1 MVATASFINLK
12 GGVWMLKEY
21 LGEVPVG
28 ISNRHVH
35 ICQRDLEVLF
45 GRSEL
50 TVMKPLFQP
59 DQFAAEEKVTLVG
72 PKRSIEGVRIL
83 GQMRDYTQVEISRT
97 DSYTLGVE
105 PALRDSGD
113 LEGTPGITIRGPK
126 GEITLEKGVIIARRH
141 IHMTEAEAEQFGVK
155 DKDVVNVLVEG
166 ERPVVLSDVL
176 IRVNNDYA
184 LEMHIDTD
192 EANSGFVVNWQ
203 KLKVYR

>member
-1 MVATASFINLK
+1 
-12 GGVWMLKEY
+12 MLKEY
-21 LGEVPVG
+21 LGDVPVG

-35 ICQRDLEVLF
+35 ICQKDLEILF
-45 GRSEL
+45 GQKEL

-97 DSYTLGVE
+97 DSYYLGVE

-126 GEITLEKGVIIARRH
+126 GEITLDKGVIIARRH
-141 IHMTEAEAEQFGVK
+141 IHMTEEDAKEFGVK
-155 DKDVVNVLVEG
+155 DKDRVNVLVEG

-176 IRVNNDYA
+176 VRVNNEYA

>member
-1 MVATASFINLK
+1 
-12 GGVWMLKEY
+12 MLKEY
-21 LGEVPVG
+21 LGDVPVG

-35 ICQRDLEVLF
+35 ICQKDLEILF
-45 GRSEL
+45 GQKEL

-97 DSYTLGVE
+97 DSYYLGVE

-126 GEITLEKGVIIARRH
+126 GEITLDKGVIIARRH
-141 IHMTEAEAEQFGVK
+141 IHMTEEDAKEFGVK
-155 DKDVVNVLVEG
+155 DKDRVNVLVEG
-166 ERPVVLSDVL
+166 ERPVVFSDVL
-176 IRVNNDYA
+176 VRVNNEYA

>member
-1 MVATASFINLK
+1 
-12 GGVWMLKEY
+12 MLKEY

-192 EANSGFVVNWQ
+192 EANSSFVVN
-203 KLKVYR
+203 

>member
-1 MVATASFINLK
+1 
-12 GGVWMLKEY
+12 MLKEY

>member
-1 MVATASFINLK
+1 
-12 GGVWMLKEY
+12 MLKEY
-21 LGEVPVG
+21 LGDVPVG

-35 ICQRDLEVLF
+35 ICQKDLEILF
-45 GRSEL
+45 GQKEL

-97 DSYTLGVE
+97 DSYYLGVE

-113 LEGTPGITIRGPK
+113 LDGTPGITIRGPK
-126 GEITLEKGVIIARRH
+126 GEITLDKGVIIARRH
-141 IHMTEAEAEQFGVK
+141 IHMTEEDAKEFGVK
-155 DKDVVNVLVEG
+155 DKDRVNVLVEG
-166 ERPVVLSDVL
+166 ERPVVFSDVL
-176 IRVNNDYA
+176 VRVNNEYA